1 MKQVIKSVMS
11 NCYDILLESLS
22 GCLSDFANKM
32 LSKQLITETVM
43 KKAEFNDIIG
53 DYKAG
58 MSTIFKYTELQEYCS
73 KLLDVL
79 RSLGGPAKRAADH
92 LESELNKSFQAEFE
106 HCLFPQSRPPDP
118 SCPTISKFSSFVPG
132 DKDHQIS
139 NPLSTTLPPPQQLS
153 SHPMQPFLPPG
164 PPFLLPHDAASVPAC
179 YIYYSVYYSVRE
191 NSSLQQNIDYQ
202 PHSNPQERLH
212 SQPNEETP
220 NQINSPPPHVDL
232 EDYTSKATPS
242 EYQDKTPHFVTIKPQ
257 ESYVHSNSDASNY
270 NLPSLP
276 EEDMY
281 TLSIEKINHHQH
293 PNFSTPTSSEQCD
306 NAYSFANET
315 SGQPKDEMVL
325 TSVTPGIL
333 LPKEVEAEHT
343 TEYRLSRLEIQM
355 KRLIQSSY
363 FKEKVD

>member
-1 MKQVIKSVMS
+1 MAESTNISEENLKKLRNILKKTLDLRQADLGNLLKPSMRAFAEHMIQAGLMGRDQQDQDFTAIINSFKDQMDWIDTQNELEKHCYNFLNVLKELGVPTEKAAKVLEKSWMDAVKIELRIEFIICRDNQV
-11 NCYDILLESLS
+11 
-22 GCLSDFANKM
+22 G
-32 LSKQLITETVM
+32 
-43 KKAEFNDIIG
+43 
-53 DYKAG
+53 
-58 MSTIFKYTELQEYCS
+58 
-73 KLLDVL
+73 
-79 RSLGGPAKRAADH
+79 
-92 LESELNKSFQAEFE
+92 
-106 HCLFPQSRPPDP
+106 
-118 SCPTISKFSSFVPG
+118 
-132 DKDHQIS
+132 
-139 NPLSTTLPPPQQLS
+139 NPLSTTLPPPQH

-179 YIYYSVYYSVRE
+179 YIYYNVYYSVRE

-276 EEDMY
+276 EEDMD

-306 NAYSFANET
+306 NAYPFANDT

-325 TSVTPGIL
+325 TSVTPCIL
-333 LPKEVEAEHT
+333 LPKEVEAKHT
-343 TEYRLSRLEIQM
+343 TEYRLSQLEIQM
-355 KRLIQSSY
+355 ERLIQSSY
-363 FKEKVD
+363 